1 MNYDVTIRNGV
12 QELGIFEKNNDAW
25 VSSRTLK
32 DIFDKRHDNVLQ
44 NIENAMKSTPEEFN
58 ALNFKL
64 VKYTDKK
71 GEKRP
76 EYLLNRKSF
85 ALIAMGFNGKKA
97 MQFKVQYIEY
107 FEAMLSH
114 IETRLLSKSH
124 YKEMTSAI
132 AQNIGNDPKLFAKEA
147 DMVNM
152 IVLGMRAKDFRS
164 INNITESEDTR
175 DSVISDKLDKLDQAE
190 RLNAQLINS
199 GLDFETRKQILTT
212 NFKDS

>member
-1 MNYDVTIRNGV
+1 MNYDVTIKNGV

-32 DIFDKRHDNVLQ
+32 NMFDKDHNHVLRD
-44 NIENAMKSTPEEFN
+44 IRDAMEKLPDEFTKANFGLSKYKDKSGKSNTC
-58 ALNFKL
+58 
-64 VKYTDKK
+64 
-71 GEKRP
+71 
-76 EYLLNRKSF
+76 YLLNRKSF

-199 GLDFETRKQILTT
+199 GLDFEVRKEILIR
-212 NFKDS
+212 NFKNN

>member
-1 MNYDVTIRNGV
+1 MNQITIKNGV

-25 VSSRTLK
+25 VSSRTLA
-32 DIFDKRHDNVLQ
+32 DMFEKRHDHVIRDIQ
-44 NIENAMKSTPEEFN
+44 EAMKKLPDSFN
-58 ALNFKL
+58 VPNFGL

-97 MQFKVQYIEY
+97 MQFKIQYIEY

-124 YKEMTSAI
+124 YREMTSAI
-132 AQNIGNDPKLFAKEA
+132 ANNIGNDPKLFAKEA

-199 GLDFETRKQILTT
+199 GLEFETRKQILTT